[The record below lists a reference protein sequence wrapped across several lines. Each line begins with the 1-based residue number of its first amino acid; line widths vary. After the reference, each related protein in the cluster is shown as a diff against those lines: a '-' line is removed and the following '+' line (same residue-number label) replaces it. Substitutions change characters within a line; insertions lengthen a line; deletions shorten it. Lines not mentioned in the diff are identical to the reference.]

1 MIKEIKDYLIVK
13 DNFFDEDVYN
23 EILKDISRLK
33 FENRSTLIDKKD
45 LKANNV
51 YQKIYFNVKLNI
63 NHFAVKYVCE
73 KLKEYK
79 LNLSVLENAYF
90 LSTKHEDATPHNDDV
105 ADVNCLI
112 YLKGEMTLNSGT
124 GFYDIKDN
132 NYELNRHIG
141 FKNNRAI
148 IFDSK
153 IFHASLQFNEGAR
166 PRYVMA
172 NFFKYKNEKNRKV

>member
-1 MIKEIKDYLIVK
+1 MINEIKDYLIVK

-73 KLKEYK
+73 KLK
-79 LNLSVLENAYF
+79 
-90 LSTKHEDATPHNDDV
+90 
-105 ADVNCLI
+105 
-112 YLKGEMTLNSGT
+112 
-124 GFYDIKDN
+124 
-132 NYELNRHIG
+132 
-141 FKNNRAI
+141 
-148 IFDSK
+148 
-153 IFHASLQFNEGAR
+153 
-166 PRYVMA
+166 
-172 NFFKYKNEKNRKV
+172 